1 MGGIM
6 VIVPHQDD
14 EVLLTGGLLQQAAAD
29 GAPLRVVMATNGDY
43 GCADYSVGHARL
55 SETLAGLAEIG
66 IGEENVVFLGY
77 ADTGMPREESFLWK
91 MLAEED
97 GEKVFRSHCSECT
110 YGLEHKP
117 DFHTATYGQPAAYT
131 RNSFAADLKACIA
144 AFQPK
149 KIITTCAGDTHG
161 DHSALYYFVCEA
173 LKELQ
178 GNFEKMQMEQAGE
191 ENAGDRNWNENRNEK
206 RNENCNENWNW
217 NETELY
223 VGVVHSCAGDEN
235 WPLREKTDVFTCPE
249 GLDKNGGLLWGE
261 RIAVP
266 VPDVEKKGRMLA
278 RHVTALKPDAV
289 EFLNSFLKEEE
300 LFWKIDWRKESG
312 YGSKGADL

>member
-1 MGGIM
+1 MNMGGIM

-14 EVLLTGGLLQQAAAD
+14 EVLLTGGLLQRAAAD
-29 GAPLRVVMATNGDY
+29 GAPVRVVMATNGDY

-91 MLAEED
+91 LLVEKDA
-97 GEKVFRSHCSECT
+97 EKVFRSHCSERT
-110 YGLEHKP
+110 YGLERKP
-117 DFHTATYGQPAAYT
+117 DFHAEKYGEPAAYT
-131 RNSFAADLKACIA
+131 RNNFTADLKACVA
-144 AFQPK
+144 EFHPK

-173 LKELQ
+173 LRELQ
-178 GNFEKMQMEQAGE
+178 GDFEKMQTEQAGE
-191 ENAGDRNWNENRNEK
+191 ENAGDKNSNENRNENS
-206 RNENCNENWNW
+206 NESW

-249 GLDKNGGLLWGE
+249 GPDGNGGLLWRE

-266 VPDVEKKGRMLA
+266 VPDAEKKRRMLEK
-278 RHVTALKPDAV
+278 HVTALKPDAV

-300 LFWKIDWRKESG
+300 LFWKIDWKKEEG
-312 YGSKGADL
+312 CYDGSEGTDL

>member
-43 GCADYSVGHARL
+43 GCADCSVGHARL

-117 DFHTATYGQPAAYT
+117 DFHTATYGQPAVYT

-178 GNFEKMQMEQAGE
+178 GDFENFEKMQMEQAGE
-191 ENAGDRNWNENRNEK
+191 GNENWNEN
-206 RNENCNENWNW
+206 WNQ
-217 NETELY
+217 TELY

-235 WPLREKTDVFTCPE
+235 WPLREKMDVFTCPE